1 MTIIDPQLVA
11 AMAYE
16 DGFQDG
22 LAEAAMLTT
31 ALDRVGGLTDEGLI
45 IAVLR
50 GDPAFSH
57 EAIARIWPRLMTAI
71 RSTTK

>member
-1 MTIIDPQLVA
+1 MIIIDPQFSQLVA
-11 AMAYE
+11 ALAYE

-22 LAEAAMLTT
+22 LAEAT

-45 IAVLR
+45 IAALR
-50 GDPAFSH
+50 GDPAFTH

>member
-1 MTIIDPQLVA
+1 MTIIDPQFSYEDGFQDG
-11 AMAYE
+11 YE

-22 LAEAAMLTT
+22 LAEAT

-45 IAVLR
+45 IAALR
-50 GDPAFSH
+50 GDPAFTH

-71 RSTTK
+71 RSAIE